1 MSDDAPDPLARVP
14 EDRLAELAEL
24 GVLTASLIHELRQP
38 LFAVKGRLQLT
49 RSRGGTLAAS
59 ELTELLQHLAHV
71 EELLDHY
78 SGLGPLGAQVVV
90 VDLREP
96 VQRALSMLAHRARQ
110 IGGTLIPILPSA
122 PLYVAGRETALRQVA
137 VNLLQNALDAVD
149 AAERREVRILVEQRS
164 EGIVL
169 EVSDTGPGVPEA
181 LRPHV
186 FEPFITTKPEGQG
199 TGLGL
204 YIAQKLVRELGGS
217 LRLDQPEGGGTR
229 ATVLIP
235 QDPG

>member
-1 MSDDAPDPLARVP
+1 MSEGADDPLDRVP
-14 EDRLAELAEL
+14 GDRVAELAEL
-24 GVLTASLIHELRQP
+24 GVLTATLIHELRQP

-49 RSRGGTLAAS
+49 QRQGGV
-59 ELTELLQHLAHV
+59 LTGAEIGELLQHLLHV

-78 SGLGPLGAQVVV
+78 AGLGQSGAGV

-110 IGGTLIPILPSA
+110 LAVHLVPSLPDA

-137 VNLLQNALDAVD
+137 VNLLQNALDAVST
-149 AAERREVRILVEQRS
+149 AEEREIRIELGER
-164 EGIVL
+164 GGGTVL

-181 LRPHV
+181 LQPHV
-186 FEPFITTKPEGQG
+186 FQPFVTTKAEGTG

-204 YIAQKLVRELGGS
+204 YIARKLVQELGGS
-217 LRLDQPEGGGTR
+217 LELEQPEGGGTR
-229 ATVLIP
+229 ATVILP
-235 QDPG
+235 RRS